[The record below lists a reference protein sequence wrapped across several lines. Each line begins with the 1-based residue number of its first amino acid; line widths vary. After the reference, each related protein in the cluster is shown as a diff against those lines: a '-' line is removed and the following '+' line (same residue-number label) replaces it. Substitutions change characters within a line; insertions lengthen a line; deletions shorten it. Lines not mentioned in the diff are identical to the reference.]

1 MRGRG
6 WLGVA
11 KAAGKAASRKGRP
24 RCSSKRYVH
33 PNVWGDL
40 KFQKMIFNPIV
51 RIIEVGVMVK
61 RKPL

>member
-1 MRGRG
+1 M
-6 WLGVA
+6 A